1 MKKLVFVLS
10 LMSISIS
17 MSQELTWTSNN
28 SASFITSQDNTINSI
43 DDFLRIQAQQK
54 LVYVGAIF
62 ELTTYHLTPT
72 KLSINS
78 IRQDDETGVFREVN
92 YEYEVRNLRK
102 NGQFICF
109 DLVDFN
115 PEYDVWKVIINLDY
129 WKNDNPT
136 NTIFYISNT
145 IHNNRIIGLNM
156 FNVKILNNTF

>member
-10 LMSISIS
+10 LMSMSIAV
-17 MSQELTWTSNN
+17 SQELTWTSNN
-28 SASFITSQDNTINSI
+28 IASFNTSQDNTINSI
-43 DDFLRIQAQQK
+43 DDFLRIQNQHK

-72 KLSINS
+72 KLSVNS
-78 IRQDDETGVFREVN
+78 IRQDNKTGEFREVN

-115 PEYDVWKVIINLDY
+115 PEWDVWKVIINLDY
-129 WKNDNPT
+129 WKNDDPT

-145 IHNNRIIGLNM
+145 SYNNRIIGLNM
-156 FNVKILNNTF
+156 FNVKIVNNTF

>member
-10 LMSISIS
+10 LMSMSNAI
-17 MSQELTWTSNN
+17 SQELTWTSNYI
-28 SASFITSQDNTINSI
+28 ASFNTSQDNTINSI
-43 DDFLRIQAQQK
+43 DDFLRIQDQLK

-78 IRQDDETGVFREVN
+78 IRPDDETGIYREVN
-92 YEYEVRNLRK
+92 YEYEVQNLRK

-115 PEYDVWKVIINLDY
+115 PEWDDWKVIINLDY
-129 WKNDNPT
+129 WKNDDPT
-136 NTIFYISNT
+136 NTIFYISTT
-145 IHNNRIIGLNM
+145 IKDNIIAGLNH
-156 FNVKILNNTF
+156 FNVTILKNTF